1 MIIMV
6 QFLTIPT
13 LSDQC
18 VSGGLKSGAT
28 FKSNE
33 FTSDIQKLITKYKYA
48 TQLQSN
54 LDSQSV
60 DVTTLDQKSLYES
73 QQYDNMRL
81 WYLRFLFFYYVMA
94 IILVLVLFL
103 ADNQFKLGL
112 YTRIFLS
119 VLLLVYPYTVSYVTM
134 SMMMMFGFVSSFIP
148 KTVYNNI

>member
-1 MIIMV
+1 MV

-13 LSDQC
+13 ISSQC
-18 VSGGLKSGAT
+18 DSQGLKPGA
-28 FKSNE
+28 SLNPSL

-54 LDSQSV
+54 LDSQSI

-73 QQYDNMRL
+73 QEYDNMRL
-81 WYLRFLFFYYVMA
+81 WNFRFLFFYYVMA
-94 IILVLVLFL
+94 VILVLVFFL
-103 ADNQFKLGL
+103 AENQFKLGL

-119 VLLLVYPYTVSYVTM
+119 ILLLVYPYIVSYITM
-134 SMMMMFGFVSSFIP
+134 SMMTMFGFISSFIP